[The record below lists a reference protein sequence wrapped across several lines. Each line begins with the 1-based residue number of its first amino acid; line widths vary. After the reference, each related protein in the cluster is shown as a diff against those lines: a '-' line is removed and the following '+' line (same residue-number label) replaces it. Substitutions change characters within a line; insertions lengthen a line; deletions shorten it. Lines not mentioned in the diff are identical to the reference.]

1 MTECGGLDT
10 SLEPCVDKSLPCW
23 IVFEQ
28 DTESLPGSG
37 SSSQSGNHQCHDAF
51 SWLNSRLSNNAAEI
65 SHLVSLTCRQQ
76 LRLLVWHYSCF
87 LFPHFA
93 VLSEGVFRF
102 SGVSPEPEVSI
113 LVRVALSSFTI
124 GAVHTVGRSADPTHL
139 TQRQVIC
146 PALMLSGQQ
155 NKGIRRMCTTTAFS
169 ICYRISSDVC
179 R

>member
-1 MTECGGLDT
+1 MQAAAATPGMTL
-10 SLEPCVDKSLPCW
+10 
-23 IVFEQ
+23 
-28 DTESLPGSG
+28 
-37 SSSQSGNHQCHDAF
+37 
-51 SWLNSRLSNNAAEI
+51 
-65 SHLVSLTCRQQ
+65 
-76 LRLLVWHYSCF
+76 F

-113 LVRVALSSFTI
+113 LVGVALSSFTI

-155 NKGIRRMCTTTAFS
+155 NKGIRILYMLQNK
-169 ICYRISSDVC
+169 
-179 R
+179 